1 MSTVHIDTQRSAGP
15 GDDQVAAT
23 VAAWRALDTAHA
35 KLSNELTAALQ
46 RHHHLS
52 INAHAVLAQLL
63 RAPDEKLRMTEIAHR
78 INFSLSGLTGLV
90 GRLERDGLVERQ
102 SNVADRRVIYACLTD
117 LGRQYANDANLRHR
131 DTLDTSLNERL
142 TPSELATL
150 TDLLRRV
157 SGSDGTAD
165 GRA

>member
-1 MSTVHIDTQRSAGP
+1 
-15 GDDQVAAT
+15 
-23 VAAWRALDTAHA
+23 
-35 KLSNELTAALQ
+35 
-46 RHHHLS
+46 
-52 INAHAVLAQLL
+52 
-63 RAPDEKLRMTEIAHR
+63 MTEIAHR

-102 SNVADRRVIYACLTD
+102 SNAADRRVIYARLTD

-157 SGSDGTAD
+157 SSSDGKND